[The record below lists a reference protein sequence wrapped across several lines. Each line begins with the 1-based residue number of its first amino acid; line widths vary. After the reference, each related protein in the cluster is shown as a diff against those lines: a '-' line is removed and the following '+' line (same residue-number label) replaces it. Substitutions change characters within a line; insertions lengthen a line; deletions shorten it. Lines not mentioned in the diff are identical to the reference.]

1 MRCDQAVLSAA
12 LAAIGG
18 DRRMQ
23 RHELRDLQQALHD
36 LEITLITCA
45 VERYQGVID
54 QAPRVAR
61 GRRAAMFNDLAHG
74 EGLPFVGGADDT

>member
-1 MRCDQAVLSAA
+1 MRGDQAVLSAA

-18 DRRMQ
+18 DRRTQ
-23 RHELRDLQQALHD
+23 RHELHDLKQGLCD

-45 VERYQGVID
+45 VERCQGMID

-61 GRRAAMFNDLAHG
+61 VRRAAMFNGLAHG
-74 EGLPFVGGADDT
+74 RRAFLRWRG